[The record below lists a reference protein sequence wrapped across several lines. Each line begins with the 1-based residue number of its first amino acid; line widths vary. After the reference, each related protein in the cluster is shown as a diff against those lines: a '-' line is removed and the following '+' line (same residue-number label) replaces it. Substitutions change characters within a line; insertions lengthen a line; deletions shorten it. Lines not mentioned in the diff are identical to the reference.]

1 MDSYQLLF
9 ICLSSLLAVFV
20 LLTILAVTM
29 RVLVAVFPETLE
41 KLATSD
47 AALLAA
53 ITTAV
58 ASIFPGMRVTKVEE
72 EK

>member
-1 MDSYQLLF
+1 MDSHQLLF
-9 ICLSSLLAVFV
+9 ICLSSLLAVFM